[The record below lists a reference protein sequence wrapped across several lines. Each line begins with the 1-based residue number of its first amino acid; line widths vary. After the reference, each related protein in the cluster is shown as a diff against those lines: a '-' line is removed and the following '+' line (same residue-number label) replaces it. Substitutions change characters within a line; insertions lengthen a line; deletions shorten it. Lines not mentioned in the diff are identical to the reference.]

1 MSPLPFGIDISKH
14 QGTNDYAKMKAT
26 TSFVLVKATESWGY
40 TDPMFFANW
49 NGLVGHNRGAYCY
62 VWLSDDPLRQ
72 ANHLIDIV
80 TQAGVDW
87 KYDRLVLDLEKSGHG
102 LSRAEVTRRVL
113 VMMERIKEVTG
124 RYPILYSRKYW
135 VQDNMLLTDSR
146 LINADWW
153 LAYYRT
159 ALPYPLFT
167 PEMPPPPLL
176 PNGVSKWLFHQTCER
191 GKGREV
197 GVGSYYVDQNRFNGT
212 REELDAY
219 FGHTEDEPEPEPEPE
234 PPVEKLFDARV
245 YSWAT
250 PYVNI
255 RKEPSIN
262 SEDLGD
268 LYPNTVVGVTSIT
281 GEWYGISNGF
291 VMSRYLERLDYQPPA
306 VLDYAY
312 FGGIYNQ
319 RDIRWA
325 AHPLGTRST
334 IGANGCLMTCAS
346 MVCNHFGHASNPL
359 ALNNWLTANDGY
371 LDGNLFLWAAIERL
385 YPDMKFNGF
394 VYNPTTAQIKAA
406 ILAGTLPIMFVDFDD
421 STPLIEMHWVL
432 GIGVTGNDVI
442 IADPWTGTMGK
453 LSEMYP
459 KAVIRYG
466 SYSRA

>member
-1 MSPLPFGIDISKH
+1 MKPIIDISFYQRPDAIDYDLLASNVSGVILRAAYGIWKDTAFDRH
-14 QGTNDYAKMKAT
+14 YQELAQIRGVPVGSYHYIIGSVGIQEQADAFNLAVGLKDMRLGCWIDVEDRRAGTRIYRQQVLDYAALQPDMGIY
-26 TSFVLVKATESWGY
+26 TSKSAWAEIMG
-40 TDPMFFANW
+40 
-49 NGLVGHNRGAYCY
+49 GAY
-62 VWLSDDPLRQ
+62 
-72 ANHLIDIV
+72 
-80 TQAGVDW
+80 
-87 KYDRLVLDLEKSGHG
+87 
-102 LSRAEVTRRVL
+102 
-113 VMMERIKEVTG
+113 
-124 RYPILYSRKYW
+124 
-135 VQDNMLLTDSR
+135 LTDRKLWVAHYTS
-146 LINADWW
+146 N
-153 LAYYRT
+153 
-159 ALPYPLFT
+159 PYPLLPQGWDGWWLWQFT
-167 PEMPPPPLL
+167 STGRL
-176 PNGVSKWLFHQTCER
+176 PGYAGNLDT
-191 GKGREV
+191 
-197 GVGSYYVDQNRFNGT
+197 NRFYGD
-212 REELDAY
+212 DADY
-219 FGHTEDEPEPEPEPE
+219 AAWVGETEAPD
-234 PPVEKLFDARV
+234 PVEKLFDARV

-306 VLDYAY
+306 VLEYAY
-312 FGGIYNQ
+312 FGGVYNQ

-359 ALNNWLTANDGY
+359 ALNNWLTANEGY
-371 LDGNLFLWAAIERL
+371 RDGNLFLWAAIERL
-385 YPDMKFNGF
+385 YPDMRFDGF
-394 VYNPTTAQIKAA
+394 VYSPTAQQIKAV
-406 ILAGTLPIMFVDFDD
+406 ILAGVLPIMFVDFNDD
-421 STPLIEMHWVL
+421 TPLIEMHWVL

-466 SYSRA
+466 SYRRAA